1 MKKAKIWIR
10 ACVCILL
17 YSTFAAC
24 SRGTGSQRIDNDD
37 GISLLKQNIPRD
49 YKIPVRFI
57 PREMSGKCWVE
68 LNVFHLEESLKSLA
82 EKFGN
87 VSSNRN
93 NITVFV
99 QMLRDVRYRIGFKM
113 ESIMQDFECHYRIEE
128 CQTECF
134 FDYVREVLSAASS
147 IRDSEECDSPPCA
160 TTAPTEL
167 STEGAVRTT
176 SAKTDECFPASDYRA
191 TVDRQYLPEDAQK
204 SLLSLL
210 LVSVAANICLVVWML
225 RGRRRRSL
233 ERNTESRNIFVAVE
247 ASRCSSRL
255 GQSEKDRLNTMSE
268 ISPAFADCQDSV
280 PKLIPSLF
288 CGEASAK
295 ERHPSGRE
303 RERDPVT
310 AFSPFRPSRATGRL
324 NRRWSRAGKWLEHAG
339 PLALL
344 PLTDFTAGAKE

>member
-24 SRGTGSQRIDNDD
+24 SRRTGSQRIDNDD
-37 GISLLKQNIPRD
+37 RISLLKQNIPRD

-57 PREMSGKCWVE
+57 PRDMSGKCWVE

-82 EKFGN
+82 EMFGN

-113 ESIMQDFECHYRIEE
+113 ESIMQDFECHYRREE
-128 CQTECF
+128 WRTECF
-134 FDYVREVLSAASS
+134 FDYVREVLSGASS
-147 IRDSEECDSPPCA
+147 IMDSEECDSPPCG
-160 TTAPTEL
+160 TTASTEL

-176 SAKTDECFPASDYRA
+176 SEKTDDCFPASDFQGA
-191 TVDRQYLPEDAQK
+191 TADRQYLPEDAQK

-233 ERNTESRNIFVAVE
+233 ERNAESRNIFVAVE
-247 ASRCSSRL
+247 TSRCSSRL

-268 ISPAFADCQDSV
+268 M
-280 PKLIPSLF
+280 
-288 CGEASAK
+288 
-295 ERHPSGRE
+295 
-303 RERDPVT
+303 
-310 AFSPFRPSRATGRL
+310 
-324 NRRWSRAGKWLEHAG
+324 
-339 PLALL
+339 
-344 PLTDFTAGAKE
+344 